1 MKFSRDYE
9 GVLKRYRI
17 FRESIGDILNSLKN
31 EILESYEVEWDDM
44 DYEGGIIS
52 SSLSGRE

>member
-1 MKFSRDYE
+1 MG

-17 FRESIGDILNSLKN
+17 FRESIRDILNFLKN

-44 DYEGGIIS
+44 DYEGEIIS